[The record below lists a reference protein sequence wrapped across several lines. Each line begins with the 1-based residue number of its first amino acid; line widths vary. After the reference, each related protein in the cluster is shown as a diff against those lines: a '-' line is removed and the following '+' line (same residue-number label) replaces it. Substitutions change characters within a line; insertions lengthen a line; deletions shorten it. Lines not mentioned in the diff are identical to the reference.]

1 MFLMVHKILVWF
13 DLVVTALSQLKKMLV
28 VNFHRPVKSMLLNSQ
43 LLCYS
48 IAEFELTAIF
58 PK

>member
-1 MFLMVHKILVWF
+1 MFLTVHKILVWF
-13 DLVVTALSQLKKMLV
+13 DVVVTALSQLKMLV